1 MCFTMRGEV
10 LIFSL
15 LCMLA
20 MGIKE
25 KAILEIV
32 LHRGTENGEYAIETE
47 RLSGYYTSAGSTVS
61 AEGNVLQLHP
71 MSICN
76 ENLNEKHLYGWVGV
90 MKLEAVFSR
99 PCMSL
104 YQQARK
110 AIHRGATAVVFD
122 ITEVPSAASELNS
135 RIDDQLDRPVIV
147 IHGLEAVE
155 LMRIIE
161 ETTNKAR
168 ARIRSLH
175 PHQPSDPQTN
185 TKEYFD
191 MGIFV
196 AVFILFCI
204 ICIIVI
210 LKLKLRHREQQLS
223 MSALA
228 KRAISKLETRK
239 FKGSSSGKSLRVQT
253 PVSDICSNTSGCEG
267 CAICLDEY
275 TEGQSLRVL
284 PCSHEFHRL
293 CVDPW
298 LVTHRTCPLCL
309 FNIVAQ
315 PESSVVQEEPVR
327 TRNEPPTHSSSR
339 PSRHER
345 QYDIPANSS
354 YEVHGGDTSV
364 YQQLPHTEYLH
375 YVRSSRD
382 SRSARRLLH
391 RGCPS
396 CEGTLGSSPSS
407 CSSYL
412 REFHPNISGV
422 ISKRAPGS
430 SEHYQN
436 VHYAQAVAP
445 CCSPPHT
452 RSQYH
457 SAHRLGYSS
466 TPYVTTTIY
475 NSGISYS
482 QCMSV
487 YGGRGVAGGEQCR
500 RHTKTRSY
508 HISPFNTGHTST
520 QCKYPRPGVC
530 ESEPEFSGSGRDL
543 SVTAQ
548 YGSCSSSGSDRN
560 PSSSSLECE
569 LCRNAN
575 ILDSNHSTYGS
586 SDIRDY
592 SDASSCESNIFW
604 GGAPDQMCTDGS
616 SDHNSL
622 PDITTHAN
630 TAEICDCKLCS
641 GEINHGNRVFC
652 EKKSLNAES
661 RCVCNSE
668 SSLNLSELSGCD
680 SVHSSKEI
688 LCENCASSQETVK
701 MCAKGDN
708 SSMLASETLVDT
720 SHCSNM
726 YSDASHIIIKDS
738 YGRPLPE
745 RHKKCEVNETEVEA
759 RASTNTVMV
768 HKQSCDQNKNTSF
781 LPEDELYSNCDASQQ
796 SPLLIAGKPNNPYNI
811 SNKLEESKP
820 SPINKLTPG
829 APRPVAKQLDFSI
842 ISKRLTRLLSPRDM
856 FPEAHGY
863 CPWQQTCDSCHS
875 DHTASHPSMVVCSE
889 EGGYLTVPLDD
900 EEHYNSVNAV

>member
-1 MCFTMRGEV
+1 MCFTMNGEV

-15 LCMLA
+15 LCMLV

-90 MKLEAVFSR
+90 MKLEALFSR

-135 RIDDQLDRPVIV
+135 RTEDQLDRPVIV

-161 ETTNKAR
+161 QTTNKAR
-168 ARIRSLH
+168 ARIRSQ
-175 PHQPSDPQTN
+175 HQQQPIGPPKS

-196 AVFILFCI
+196 AVFFLFCI

-253 PVSDICSNTSGCEG
+253 PVSDIYSNSSGCEG

-275 TEGQSLRVL
+275 TEGQILRVL

-315 PESSVVQEEPVR
+315 PESSVDQEEPVR
-327 TRNEPPTHSSSR
+327 NEPRTQSSSR
-339 PSRHER
+339 PSRHEG
-345 QYDIPANSS
+345 QYDIPRNSS
-354 YEVHGGDTSV
+354 YEVHNSNTSA
-364 YQQLPHTEYLH
+364 YQQLSHTEYLH
-375 YVRSSRD
+375 YVHPSRD

-391 RGCPS
+391 HGCPS

-412 REFHPNISGV
+412 REFHPNFSGGHG
-422 ISKRAPGS
+422 KRPPGS
-430 SEHYQN
+430 SELYQN
-436 VHYAQAVAP
+436 VPYAQAVAP
-445 CCSPPHT
+445 CCNSSHSHT
-452 RSQYH
+452 QYH
-457 SAHRLGYSS
+457 STHRLGYSS
-466 TPYVTTTIY
+466 APYVTTSIY

-487 YGGRGVAGGEQCR
+487 YGRGGGVTEQCR
-500 RHTKTRSY
+500 RHTKTMSY
-508 HISPFNTGHTST
+508 HVAPFYTGHTSRR
-520 QCKYPRPGVC
+520 CKYPRPFVC
-530 ESEPEFSGSGRDL
+530 ESEPEYNGSGRDL

-569 LCRNAN
+569 LCRN

-586 SDIRDY
+586 SDMRDN

-622 PDITTHAN
+622 PDITMHTN
-630 TAEICDCKLCS
+630 TAEFCDCKLCS
-641 GEINHGNRVFC
+641 GELNHGNQVYC
-652 EKKSLNAES
+652 EKNSFNAES
-661 RCVCNSE
+661 QCICNSE

-701 MCAKGDN
+701 MCARGDN
-708 SSMLASETLVDT
+708 SSMLASENDTSRCVDVCSDT
-720 SHCSNM
+720 SHV
-726 YSDASHIIIKDS
+726 IVKDN

-745 RHKKCEVNETEVEA
+745 RHKNPDVREAESEA
-759 RASTNTVMV
+759 RAGIVMV
-768 HKQSCDQNKNTSF
+768 HKQSCDKDTSF
-781 LPEDELYSNCDASQQ
+781 WQKDELYSSEGDSSQ
-796 SPLLIAGKPNNPYNI
+796 SPLLIAGKPNIPFND
-811 SNKLEESKP
+811 SQELEESRT
-820 SPINKLTPG
+820 SQINRFPPLV
-829 APRPVAKQLDFSI
+829 PRPVTKQLDFSI
-842 ISKRLTRLLSPRDM
+842 ISRRLTRLLSPRDM

-863 CPWQQTCDSCHS
+863 CPWQQTCDSCQS
-875 DHTASHPSMVVCSE
+875 NEAASHPSMVVYSE
-889 EGGYLTVPLDD
+889 EGEYLTVPLDD
-900 EEHYNSVNAV
+900 QDHYNSVNAV

>member
-10 LIFSL
+10 LVFSL
-15 LCMLA
+15 LCMLV

-90 MKLEAVFSR
+90 MKLEAVLSR

-135 RIDDQLDRPVIV
+135 RVDDQLDRPVII

-161 ETTNKAR
+161 QTTNKAR
-168 ARIRSLH
+168 ARIRSQ
-175 PHQPSDPQTN
+175 HQQPVVPPKS

-196 AVFILFCI
+196 AVFFLFCI

-253 PVSDICSNTSGCEG
+253 PVSDIYSNSSGSEG

-275 TEGQSLRVL
+275 TEGQVLRVL

-315 PESSVVQEEPVR
+315 PESSAVQEESVR
-327 TRNEPPTHSSSR
+327 TRNQPQTHSR
-339 PSRHER
+339 PSQREG
-345 QYDIPANSS
+345 QYDVPRNTS
-354 YEVHGGDTSV
+354 YEVHQSVDTSA
-364 YQQLPHTEYLH
+364 YQQHHHTEHLH
-375 YVRSSRD
+375 YVHSTRD
-382 SRSARRLLH
+382 SRSTRRVLH
-391 RGCPS
+391 HGCPS

-412 REFHPNISGV
+412 REFYPNYIGH
-422 ISKRAPGS
+422 SKRPPGA

-436 VHYAQAVAP
+436 VRYAQAP
-445 CCSPPHT
+445 CCNPPHSRT
-452 RSQYH
+452 KYH
-457 SAHRLGYSS
+457 SAHRLGYSG

-487 YGGRGVAGGEQCR
+487 YGHGGVSEQCK
-500 RHTKTRSY
+500 RHTKTTSY
-508 HISPFNTGHTST
+508 HIAPYYAGHTPRH
-520 QCKYPRPGVC
+520 CKYPKVC
-530 ESEPEFSGSGRDL
+530 ESEPEYHGSGRDL

-548 YGSCSSSGSDRN
+548 FGSCSSSSGSDRN

-575 ILDSNHSTYGS
+575 IVDSNHSTYGS
-586 SDIRDY
+586 SDVRDY
-592 SDASSCESNIFW
+592 SDTSSCESNIFW

-630 TAEICDCKLCS
+630 TAEVYDCRSCS
-641 GEINHGNRVFC
+641 GEIIHGNSRVLC
-652 EKKSLNAES
+652 EKNSFNGES
-661 RCVCNSE
+661 QCVCKSE
-668 SSLNLSELSGCD
+668 SSLNLSEFSGCD

-688 LCENCASSQETVK
+688 LCENCTGSQENVK
-701 MCAKGDN
+701 MCSKGDN
-708 SSMLASETLVDT
+708 SCMSASDTLIDTSLCGSVRSDT
-720 SHCSNM
+720 SHLVGTNTC
-726 YSDASHIIIKDS
+726 
-738 YGRPLPE
+738 GRPLPE
-745 RHKKCEVNETEVEA
+745 RHKILEVGEGENESRVN
-759 RASTNTVMV
+759 SVMV
-768 HKQSCDQNKNTSF
+768 NKQTCDQNKDISSILN
-781 LPEDELYSNCDASQQ
+781 DELYNTSGSHSQQ
-796 SPLLIAGKPNNPYNI
+796 SPLLIAGKPNNLYN
-811 SNKLEESKP
+811 SEPEDSETSQLHRYP
-820 SPINKLTPG
+820 ALT
-829 APRPVAKQLDFSI
+829 PRPVSKQLDLSI
-842 ISKRLTRLLSPRDM
+842 ISRRLTRLLSPRDM

-863 CPWQQTCDSCHS
+863 CPWQQACDSCHG
-875 DHTASHPSMVVCSE
+875 DNPATRPSMVMYSE
-889 EGGYLTVPLDD
+889 EGSYLTVPLEDQ
-900 EEHYNSVNAV
+900 EHYNSVNAV

>member
-1 MCFTMRGEV
+1 MCFTMRGEA

-15 LCMLA
+15 LCMLV

-71 MSICN
+71 MSICSN

-90 MKLEAVFSR
+90 MKLEAVISR

-122 ITEVPSAASELNS
+122 ITEVPGAASELNS
-135 RIDDQLDRPVIV
+135 RTDDQLDRPVIV
-147 IHGLEAVE
+147 IRGLEAVE

-161 ETTNKAR
+161 QTTNKAR
-168 ARIRSLH
+168 ARIRSQ
-175 PHQPSDPQTN
+175 HQPIKS

-196 AVFILFCI
+196 AVFFLFCI

-239 FKGSSSGKSLRVQT
+239 FKGPSSGKSLRVQT
-253 PVSDICSNTSGCEG
+253 PVSDIYSNSSGCEG

-275 TEGQSLRVL
+275 TEGQILRVL
-284 PCSHEFHRL
+284 PCSHEFHRQ

-315 PESSVVQEEPVR
+315 PESSVVQEEPAR
-327 TRNEPPTHSSSR
+327 TRNEPQTHSRS
-339 PSRHER
+339 SRHEG
-345 QYDIPANSS
+345 QYDIPRNSS
-354 YEVHGGDTSV
+354 YEVHSGDTSA
-364 YQQLPHTEYLH
+364 YQQLPHAEYLH
-375 YVRSSRD
+375 YVHPGRN
-382 SRSARRLLH
+382 SRSARRVLH
-391 RGCPS
+391 HGCPS

-412 REFHPNISGV
+412 REFHPNYSGP
-422 ISKRAPGS
+422 SKWLPGA

-436 VHYAQAVAP
+436 VPYAQ
-445 CCSPPHT
+445 CCNSPRT
-452 RSQYH
+452 QYH

-466 TPYVTTTIY
+466 APYVTTTVY

-482 QCMSV
+482 QCRSV
-487 YGGRGVAGGEQCR
+487 YGRGRVAEQCR
-500 RHTKTRSY
+500 RHSKTMSY
-508 HISPFNTGHTST
+508 HIAPFYAGHASR
-520 QCKYPRPGVC
+520 QCKYPRLGVC
-530 ESEPEFSGSGRDL
+530 ESEPEYNGSGRDL
-543 SVTAQ
+543 SVIAQ
-548 YGSCSSSGSDRN
+548 FGSCSSSDSDRN

-586 SDIRDY
+586 SDMRDY
-592 SDASSCESNIFW
+592 SDNSSCESNIFW

-622 PDITTHAN
+622 PDITAHAN

-641 GEINHGNRVFC
+641 GEVNHVLC
-652 EKKSLNAES
+652 EKNSLNAES
-661 RCVCNSE
+661 QCVCNSE
-668 SSLNLSELSGCD
+668 
-680 SVHSSKEI
+680 VF
-688 LCENCASSQETVK
+688 AQ
-701 MCAKGDN
+701 
-708 SSMLASETLVDT
+708 
-720 SHCSNM
+720 
-726 YSDASHIIIKDS
+726 
-738 YGRPLPE
+738 P
-745 RHKKCEVNETEVEA
+745 
-759 RASTNTVMV
+759 
-768 HKQSCDQNKNTSF
+768 
-781 LPEDELYSNCDASQQ
+781 
-796 SPLLIAGKPNNPYNI
+796 
-811 SNKLEESKP
+811 
-820 SPINKLTPG
+820 
-829 APRPVAKQLDFSI
+829 
-842 ISKRLTRLLSPRDM
+842 
-856 FPEAHGY
+856 
-863 CPWQQTCDSCHS
+863 
-875 DHTASHPSMVVCSE
+875 
-889 EGGYLTVPLDD
+889 
-900 EEHYNSVNAV
+900 